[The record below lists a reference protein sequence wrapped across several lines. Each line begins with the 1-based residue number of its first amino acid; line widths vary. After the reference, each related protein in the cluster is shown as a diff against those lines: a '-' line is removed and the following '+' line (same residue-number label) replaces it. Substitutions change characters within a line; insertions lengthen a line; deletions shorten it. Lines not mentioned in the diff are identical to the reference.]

1 MPADFRKGG
10 NPVVFIILRE
20 MRTPI
25 LVLICVYAVAILG
38 MALIPGRDGE
48 PMSVFHA
55 FYFVMYTATTT
66 GFGEIPEEFSDAQ
79 RMWAV
84 FCLFVT
90 VVTWLYSIGA
100 IIRLLQNRFFQLARE
115 EWHFARAVRRLGTDY
130 YILCGFGDTG
140 SLLAR
145 GLSDAGIPAA
155 VLDKDRDRIR
165 ALQLR
170 DYNVPMPGL
179 CCDASVPRFL
189 IDAGVQSPRCR
200 GVIALTHDEEV
211 NLKIAAVSRLL
222 NPHIKIIA
230 MSASQFHEETLATLG
245 RDTHFVDPFKVFA
258 KGLGAAIV
266 NPSLYILN
274 EWLARAR
281 GASLEKRFR
290 LPPPG
295 RWIICGY
302 GRMGREVYRA
312 LHNLGVETA
321 VIDPRPPAEEVDIY
335 IQGRATAKTLKAAG
349 IRKAVGVVAAN
360 DDDGRNLSIII
371 NARGLNPGV
380 FMIVRQNRHQN
391 EVAFEAADADIIMQ
405 PSLVTARN
413 ILFRLTAPLLRP
425 FFSFL
430 VRKHRYDVRFMVQLL
445 ERLRRTFGDATPQ
458 LLTLHLKEGKTD
470 ALIRAWAEKAEIR
483 LGDVLR
489 DPRQREERL
498 AIVPFAL
505 RSADDAIM
513 FLPEDDVLL
522 RPGDEL
528 LLCGTEP
535 ALQLLDATLNN
546 DYLLFYV
553 VTGRDLP
560 RGWFMQWLYA
570 RLWGREIL
578 RWPQR
583 QAVV

>member
-1 MPADFRKGG
+1 MPVESRPAV
-10 NPVVFIILRE
+10 NPVVFIVLRE

-25 LVLICVYAVAILG
+25 LVLICVYAVAIFG

-48 PMSVFHA
+48 PMSIFHA

-66 GFGEIPEEFSDAQ
+66 GFGEIPDEFSDAQ
-79 RMWAV
+79 RMWAI

-115 EWHFARAVRRLGTDY
+115 EWHFTKAVRRIGAEY

-155 VLDKDRDRIR
+155 VLDKDQDRIR

-170 DYNVPMPGL
+170 DYSVPMPGL

-189 IDAGVQSPRCR
+189 IDAGVQSPRCK

-222 NPHIKIIA
+222 NPNIKIIA
-230 MSASQFHEETLATLG
+230 VSASQFHEETLATLG

-258 KGLGAAIV
+258 KGLGSAIV
-266 NPSLYILN
+266 NPALYILN
-274 EWLARAR
+274 EWLVHAR
-281 GASLEKRFR
+281 GASLEKRLQ

-302 GRMGREVYRA
+302 GRMGREVYRT

-321 VIDPRPPAEEVDIY
+321 VIDPHPPEEEIDIY
-335 IQGRATAKTLKAAG
+335 IRGRATAKTLKAAG
-349 IRKAVGVVAAN
+349 VRKAVGVVAAN
-360 DDDGRNLSIII
+360 DDDGHNLSIII

-380 FMIVRQNRHQN
+380 FMVVRQNRHQN
-391 EVAFEAADADIIMQ
+391 EVAFNAANVDIIMQ

-413 ILFRLTAPLLRP
+413 ILFRLTAPLLRT

-430 VRKHRYDVRFMVQLL
+430 VRKHRYDVQFMERFLA
-445 ERLRRTFGDATPQ
+445 RLRQTIGDEPPQ
-458 LLTLHLKEGKTD
+458 LLTLHLQPDKAA
-470 ALIRAWAEKAEIR
+470 ALTRAWSEGAEIR
-483 LGDVLR
+483 LGDILR

-498 AIVPFAL
+498 PIVPFVL
-505 RSADDAIM
+505 HTADDAIM
-513 FLPEDDVLL
+513 FLPEEDVLL
-522 RPGDEL
+522 KPGDEL
-528 LLCGTEP
+528 LLCGTDA
-535 ALQLLDATLNN
+535 ALRLLDATLNN
-546 DYLLFYV
+546 DYMLFYV

-560 RGWFMQWLYA
+560 RGWLMQWLF
-570 RLWGREIL
+570 RRIWGEEAL
-578 RWPQR
+578 RWPRQ